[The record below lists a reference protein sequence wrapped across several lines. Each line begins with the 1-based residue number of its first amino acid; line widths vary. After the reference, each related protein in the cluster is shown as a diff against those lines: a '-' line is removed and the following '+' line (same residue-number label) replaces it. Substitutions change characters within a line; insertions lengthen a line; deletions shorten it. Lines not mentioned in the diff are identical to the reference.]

1 MIDKFKHVCI
11 HEAAHLVTYFYLG
24 GRLEDIREVQ
34 IRPNSGYIR
43 NVCFPIAENYFTRA
57 CVALAGP
64 LSDIIISEK
73 PIAVLDNANAKEY
86 IRIGLRQNQTD
97 PVNFPL
103 IYDREYQAAWAFTES
118 IVAEQYGTILQV
130 SADLADNAN
139 KQKIISPRKVRKIG
153 ERLLFQ
159 WKKQNVD
166 FYDDPSEV
174 SSSCISFPFA

>member
-43 NVCFPIAENYFTRA
+43 NVSVPIAENYFTRA

-64 LSDIIISEK
+64 LSDILISEK

-86 IRIGLRQNQTD
+86 IRMGLRQNQTD
-97 PVNFPL
+97 TRNYPE
-103 IYDREYQAAWAFTES
+103 IYDREYQAAWAFTEL
-118 IVAEQYGTILQV
+118 IIAEQSGTIMQV
-130 SADLADNAN
+130 SAELANSAN
-139 KQKIISPRKVRKIG
+139 KQKIIAPRKVRKIG
-153 ERLLFQ
+153 ERVLFQ
-159 WKKQNVD
+159 WKKQNID
-166 FYDDPSEV
+166 FYDDPSKV